1 MKQLKMTLWMLLC
14 ILTMTACGG
23 DDDDLGYK
31 GVAVEYS
38 DVVGKTIFYSDLDN
52 DKTCKLTFVDH
63 ENYKFKRVDFYNP
76 YKNTEER
83 GSYSLKRRRVI
94 RNCE

>member
-38 DVVGKTIFYSDLDN
+38 DVVGKTIFTVTWTMIKPVNSHL
-52 DKTCKLTFVDH
+52 
-63 ENYKFKRVDFYNP
+63 
-76 YKNTEER
+76 
-83 GSYSLKRRRVI
+83 
-94 RNCE
+94 